1 MKIAVGGTFQP
12 LHDGHKL
19 LLRTAYGLG
28 GTVDIGLTSDSMA
41 TGKRTRHVQ
50 TYGQREK
57 AIRDWVKKELG
68 LEPHILEISDPYGK
82 TLTEDYDYIVVS
94 PETYPTAVKINQI
107 RKERGLKPIA
117 IVRVDYVLAEDGKPI
132 SSTRIVE
139 GVIDSHGNLLNK
151 DEGDA
156 GGL

>member
-1 MKIAVGGTFQP
+1 MAVKVAVGGTFQP

-19 LLRTAYGLG
+19 LLRTAYGLD

-50 TYGQREK
+50 TYEQREK
-57 AIRDWVKKELG
+57 AIRDWVRKEFG
-68 LEPHILEISDPYGK
+68 IEPHITKIDDPYGS

-94 PETYPTAVKINQI
+94 PETYSMADKINQL
-107 RKERGLKPIA
+107 RKERGLKPIKV
-117 IVRVDYVLAEDGKPI
+117 VRVDYVLAEDGKPI

-139 GVIDSHGNLLNK
+139 GEIDSHGNLLNK
-151 DEGDA
+151 DGDD
-156 GGL
+156 